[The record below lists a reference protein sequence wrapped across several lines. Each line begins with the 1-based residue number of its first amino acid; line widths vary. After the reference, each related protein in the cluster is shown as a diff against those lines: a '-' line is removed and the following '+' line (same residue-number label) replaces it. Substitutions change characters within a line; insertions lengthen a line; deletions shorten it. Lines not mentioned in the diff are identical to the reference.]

1 MSKNV
6 PYQKNTFKKLK
17 MPYHKTLK
25 KKPHQKTLSKILSCL
40 K

>member
-25 KKPHQKTLSKILSCL
+25 KNLIKKHYQEFYHA
-40 K
+40 